1 MRPDRKTERRPE
13 RVSVGDLGC
22 CNIAAQI
29 VLAAEFGLSAHEA
42 FDRCPATFR
51 ELVSIA
57 KMLWRVWDTPEAL
70 AERIRDQM
78 PPEVRALPPFQVTRT
93 DGKREGLQ
101 PPWAPSLFTRSGSS
115 TPLPENA
122 LDAPREAA

>member
-1 MRPDRKTERRPE
+1 MAHRHKNL
-13 RVSVGDLGC
+13 VGMPFGDPGC
-22 CNIAAQI
+22 CNLAAQL
-29 VLAAEFGLSAHEA
+29 VLAAEFGLSANEA

-51 ELVSIA
+51 ELCRIA
-57 KMLWRVWDTPEAL
+57 KMLWRSFDTPDAL

-93 DGKREGLQ
+93 DGKGEGLQ
-101 PPWAPSLFTRSGSS
+101 PLWAPSPFTRAESS

-122 LDAPREAA
+122 LDAPRAAA